1 MFSDYVRNDDLRIYA
16 GDDRPITWPLRA
28 ALGGGPV
35 DLSGYTARAQVR
47 ATPDAA
53 AVLYEWS
60 NAHGNVRLTDSS
72 VSLLVDDSDAWTWTD
87 GVYDLHVIDPIGRHE
102 VIAWGRVVVRPGVT
116 R

>member
-1 MFSDYVRNDDLRIYA
+1 VFSDYVRNDDLRIYA

-53 AVLYEWS
+53 AVLHEWS
-60 NAHGNVRLTDSS
+60 AGNGNVLLAASA
-72 VSLLVDDSDAWTWTD
+72 VSLLVDDSAAWTWTD
-87 GVYDLHVIDPIGRHE
+87 GVYDLHLIDSVGRHE
-102 VIAWGRVVVRPGVT
+102 IVAWGRVTVLPGVT